1 MLLGGGPTLDGN
13 FIKDNLIDAIS
24 IIISPLSSLGGD
36 NLFKPSKYME
46 FELVGFKE
54 LSNIKFFCIILKNYI
69 F

>member
-36 NLFKPSKYME
+36 NLF
-46 FELVGFKE
+46 
-54 LSNIKFFCIILKNYI
+54 
-69 F
+69 